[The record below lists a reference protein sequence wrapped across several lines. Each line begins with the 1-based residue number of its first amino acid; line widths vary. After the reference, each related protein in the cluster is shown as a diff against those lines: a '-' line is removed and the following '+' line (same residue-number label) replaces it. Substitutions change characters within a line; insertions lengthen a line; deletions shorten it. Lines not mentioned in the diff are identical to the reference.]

1 MILLAICDG
10 TPGYG
15 TTMARLHGGC
25 IETDL
30 YKRLASMLF
39 TSSSHAHA
47 KLYMTSCCGRYLKD
61 EQKERLPDILANA
74 MLRAEDFAKLD
85 PGMVARILEKM
96 KW

>member
-1 MILLAICDG
+1 MESVSPFWELRKCLIAIYDLACH
-10 TPGYG
+10 
-15 TTMARLHGGC
+15 LW
-25 IETDL
+25 
-30 YKRLASMLF
+30 ASMLF

-74 MLRAEDFAKLD
+74 MLRAKDFAKLD